1 MRTLIFIFLIFFSF
15 ESMAYGVSGEPAKLT
30 QAIQENVALR
40 GGGNFDQTS
49 TQIAFGEIDYNKI
62 DALRRNQEVQY
73 SVENNIRA
81 MALPVSLDMNVQTD
95 TLAGSD
101 TTLQW
106 YPAGNGKVAR
116 ISVST
121 DNARAIRSGF
131 YSGWFRPGMEIR
143 VFSTGN
149 PIPSLLNYQQI
160 QSLSSNGIVWSA
172 ITNGSDQ
179 YIELYTPNETPS
191 GYPLVYISNFFDY
204 TSSRLPEDLK
214 AALSCMIGVQCAS
227 RSLPPEFRQLEAAT
241 AKMFYQKNGGGYV
254 CTGTLINDSNP
265 NTQIPFFLTA
275 SHCVDSQD
283 VANTLLT
290 FWEAESQTCAATG
303 FLDELYVGG
312 IQMGGGAT
320 FVNSISNLDI
330 TLLRLNR
337 PAPPSSYFMGWDAT
351 LFEFEITDLNRRF
364 PTLSVHHP
372 AGENKAVTTG
382 VQIRTVGYPLD
393 QIDRGGAHVVSAS
406 NGSFAGGSSGHG
418 LLRLVNGE
426 YRLYGTLI
434 GTIGGGCSNAGQ
446 PYNSRTWEPGNVFI
460 FSRFDYWY
468 RLVGNT
474 IIGPN
479 ASTLNTVGATNNLA
493 KWNYSGTWYVP
504 QNSGWGFA
512 IQQFESQVLVL
523 IFAYNNGQPE
533 WYYVQSA
540 WTGQDTI
547 TAPIV
552 KRTNN
557 GLWGANTFRFE
568 NSVDTTVGN
577 MRLEFRDRGVMVM
590 TGTINGRSIGGTM
603 ERLE

>member
-1 MRTLIFIFLIFFSF
+1 MRSLILITLLLFSI
-15 ESMAYGVSGEPAKLT
+15 ESMAYGVSGEPAKPT
-30 QAIQENVALR
+30 VKVQENVSLR
-40 GGGNFDQTS
+40 GSGNFDQTS
-49 TQIAFGEIDYNKI
+49 TQIAFGEVDYNKVE
-62 DALRRNQEVQY
+62 RMMRNQQTQHSAED
-73 SVENNIRA
+73 NIRS
-81 MALPVSLDMNVQTD
+81 MALPVSVDMSVQAE
-95 TLAGSD
+95 TLNGSD

-121 DNARAIRSGF
+121 DNAKAIRSGF
-131 YSGWFRPGMEIR
+131 YSAWFKPGMEIR
-143 VFSTGN
+143 VFSVGN

-172 ITNGSDQ
+172 LTSGADQ
-179 YIELYTPNETPS
+179 YIEIYTPGETPN
-191 GYPLVYISNFFDY
+191 GYPLAYISNFIDY

-227 RSLPPEFRQLEAAT
+227 RNLPPEFRQLEAAT
-241 AKMFYQKNGGGYV
+241 AKMIYQKNGGGYV
-254 CTGTLINDSNP
+254 CTGTLINDADP

-275 SHCVDSQD
+275 THCIDSQT
-283 VANTLLT
+283 VANTLIT
-290 FWEAESQTCAATG
+290 FWEAESKTCAATG
-303 FLDELYVGG
+303 YLDELYVGG
-312 IQMGGGAT
+312 VQMGGGAN
-320 FVNSISNLDI
+320 FVNAISNLDI

-337 PAPPSSYFMGWDAT
+337 PAPAASYFMGWDAT
-351 LFEFEITDLNRRF
+351 LFEFEITDLNSRF

-382 VQIRTVGYPLD
+382 VQIRTVGYPVD
-393 QIDRGGAHVVSAS
+393 QLDRGGAHVVSAS

-446 PYNSRTWEPGNVFI
+446 PYNSRTWEAGNVFI

-479 ASTLNTVGATNNLA
+479 ANTLNTPGAGSNLA

-512 IQQFESQVLVL
+512 IQQFENQLLVL
-523 IFAYNNGQPE
+523 IFAYSNGQPE
-533 WYYVQSA
+533 WYFVQST
-540 WTGQDTI
+540 WTGQDLI
-547 TAPIV
+547 QAPIV
-552 KRTNN
+552 RRTNP
-557 GLWGANTFRFE
+557 GLWGSSNFRFDDK
-568 NSVDTTVGN
+568 VDTVVGN
-577 MRLEFRDRGVMVM
+577 ARLEFRDRGVLVL
-590 TGTINGRSIGGTM
+590 TGTINGRAIGGTL